1 MHSHTAGVPP
11 EPAAISRQH
20 PGAPNSLEFKL
31 DKAQHY
37 LGSRL
42 LSVQALRAV
51 AALLVVWVHAIDA
64 AEMYSAPR
72 QSRFFHWENYGAC
85 GVDIFFAISGFIVS
99 QVAVRL
105 ADRNPGTPSA
115 SAREFLTRRITRI
128 FPLYWILT
136 AVVIAIDEL
145 GKHPIQWHSFHWIPT
160 LLLFPSL
167 HALGNAPALS
177 LGWSLMFEMY
187 FYLILTIFMIWTPS
201 SLVRNTTVFLC
212 GMVILGTLVN
222 IHRPFIVI
230 WMNPIVLEFVFGCLI
245 GLMFSHS
252 IMTSKIKKIGV
263 SVAVIGAI
271 LLAATIFTGYGQ
283 ASEQDWILAG
293 YYSWLRVVVWG
304 VPAALL
310 VGGVIF
316 WNPKMRSAPARL
328 LVFLG
333 DASYSIY
340 LCTIPAR
347 SIVEHFWRFFG
358 RFGADTGVFLGAL
371 FCTVVGVI
379 CYLLLERPLMRAFHN
394 WYKPIPL
401 HIKHA
406 AVSTPMQG

>member
-1 MHSHTAGVPP
+1 MNPQTVGDPTAPV
-11 EPAAISRQH
+11 AI
-20 PGAPNSLEFKL
+20 P
-31 DKAQHY
+31 AQHQSV
-37 LGSRL
+37 LNSSGQTRHVDARL
-42 LSVQALRAV
+42 LSVQALRAI
-51 AALLVVWVHAIDA
+51 AALLVVWVHSIDA
-64 AEMYSAPR
+64 AEIFSSPR

-105 ADRNPGTPSA
+105 ADRNPEALHAT
-115 SAREFLTRRITRI
+115 ARQFLTRRITRI

-136 AVVIAIDEL
+136 AVVIAIGEL
-145 GKHPIQWHSFHWIPT
+145 GRYHIQWHSFHWLPT
-160 LLLFPSL
+160 LLLLPSF

-187 FYLILTIFMIWTPS
+187 FYLILTVFIVWTPR
-201 SLVRNTTVFLC
+201 SLVRNTTAFLC
-212 GMVILGTLVN
+212 GMVLLGIFVN
-222 IHRPFIVI
+222 IHRPLIVI
-230 WMNPIVLEFVFGCLI
+230 WMNPMVLEFVFGCLI
-245 GLMFSHS
+245 GLMFSHT
-252 IMTSKIKKIGV
+252 IVTFRTRKIGMWIAIV
-263 SVAVIGAI
+263 GAA

-293 YYSWLRVVVWG
+293 YYCWLRVGVWG
-304 VPAALL
+304 LPAALL
-310 VGGVIF
+310 VGGMIF

-340 LCTIPAR
+340 LCTIPSR

-358 RFGADTGVFLGAL
+358 RFGADAGVFLGAL
-371 FCTVVGVI
+371 FCTAVGVI
-379 CYLLLERPLMRAFHN
+379 CYLLMERPLMRVFHN

-401 HIKHA
+401 HKTRA
-406 AVSTPMQG
+406 ALST